1 MAQNDTR
8 IFIPTTISK
17 QAQEM
22 LKNLTMNI
30 PTFSTPDPDNLEE
43 WKKLNQQQE
52 SMDIF
57 GSQYIIDKYHSNIT
71 YDKLGGVNVI
81 DVKPQ
86 DWKDNGKI
94 LVYLHGGGYTFLS
107 ANSTLGAVMPVANST
122 GLRVISVDYTLAPFS
137 KWNQT
142 TTEVVS
148 VIQALIKEKGYSL
161 EDIAMYGDSAG
172 GGLVAGSVLKMHD
185 EGLGFQLQ

>member
-86 DWKDNGKI
+86 D
-94 LVYLHGGGYTFLS
+94 
-107 ANSTLGAVMPVANST
+107 
-122 GLRVISVDYTLAPFS
+122 
-137 KWNQT
+137 
-142 TTEVVS
+142 
-148 VIQALIKEKGYSL
+148 
-161 EDIAMYGDSAG
+161 
-172 GGLVAGSVLKMHD
+172 
-185 EGLGFQLQ
+185 